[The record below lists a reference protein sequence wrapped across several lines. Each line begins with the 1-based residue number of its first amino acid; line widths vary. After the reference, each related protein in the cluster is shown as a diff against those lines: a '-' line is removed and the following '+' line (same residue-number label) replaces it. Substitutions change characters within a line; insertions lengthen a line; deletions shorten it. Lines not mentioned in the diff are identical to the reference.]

1 MMKKEASA
9 FTTYIALIA
18 CLLGIFAS
26 GLWSRRE
33 TRKKQ
38 ELSMTYVFACE
49 GDRANFKKL
58 RELKPSESTPQL
70 EHMALAREQDCSAE
84 TRVAA
89 IEVLSSRGL
98 PNKDALI
105 SLLEIDH
112 PFGVRHAAVE
122 ALLQHGCDGLCVKS
136 ALEALK
142 ALSQGQPTSE
152 TKAVA
157 EMETMLIGST
167 PSTQGLRLLEKSR
180 QDLKELQQQAQNDY
194 FKLLQNNPCE
204 AQKVLRTKYSSD
216 HELIDFVQKQVPGC

>member
-9 FTTYIALIA
+9 FTTYIALMA

-26 GLWSRRE
+26 GMWFRWE

-38 ELSMTYVFACE
+38 ELSMIYGFACE
-49 GDRANFKKL
+49 GDRTNFKKL

-122 ALLQHGCDGLCVKS
+122 ALLQHGCDGLCVES
-136 ALEALK
+136 TLEALK
-142 ALSQGQPTSE
+142 ALSKGQPASE
-152 TKAVA
+152 TKAEA
-157 EMETMLIGST
+157 EMETMLIGSA
-167 PSTQGLRLLEKSR
+167 PSTQGLKLMEKSR

-204 AQKVLRTKYSSD
+204 AQKVLGTKYSSD
-216 HELIDFVQKQVPGC
+216 HELIDFVQKKVSGC